1 MANRLY
7 SSLAAGALVAASIAA
22 SPARAENTWAC
33 EVLLCASN
41 PGGWMQFKECV
52 PPIRKLI
59 THLGIG
65 GGFPTCSAG
74 GVRKADYTK
83 PKNGRPGYVVMTMQ
97 DGTRTRY
104 TVPTSGQVAQA
115 EATAQPGPLA
125 GAGLSE
131 RQ

>member
-1 MANRLY
+1 MANRLC
-7 SSLAAGALVAASIAA
+7 SSLTGCALIAA
-22 SPARAENTWAC
+22 SLGAAPAQAENTWAC

-59 THLGIG
+59 THLGLG

-74 GVRKADYTK
+74 NVRKADYTK

-104 TVPTSGQVAQA
+104 TVPSAAQVDQA
-115 EATAQPGPLA
+115 DATAQPGSPFA
-125 GAGLSE
+125 SGTPD
-131 RQ
+131 R